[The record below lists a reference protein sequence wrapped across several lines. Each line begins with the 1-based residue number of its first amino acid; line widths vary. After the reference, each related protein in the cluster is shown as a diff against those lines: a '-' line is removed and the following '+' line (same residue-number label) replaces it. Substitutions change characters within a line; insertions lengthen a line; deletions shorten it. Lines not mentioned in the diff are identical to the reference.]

1 MAIFCLIVLKQNCS
15 VLLFCRSG
23 SSEVLQIE
31 LPISVG
37 GTSLSRYE
45 LHQEQE
51 GSPTGTLVVRQCLF

>member
-15 VLLFCRSG
+15 VLPFCRSG

-45 LHQEQE
+45 PHRARE
-51 GSPTGTLVVRQCLF
+51 GSPTGISIVRQCPF